1 MPSVHLAE
9 GRSFVALVVLA
20 SLALAAIVPARA
32 AGEFPFGEELLLDT
46 SPMRPGK
53 RMPSITV
60 ERSGNAMLDLWCK
73 SVAGRVEVGEGTIR
87 IAAELLPEQLPAM
100 QGSGQCTPERIRADE
115 GLLAALTQATSWRA
129 AGRTVVLDGAAPMK
143 FRQATN

>member
-1 MPSVHLAE
+1 MPSARLVE
-9 GRSFVALVVLA
+9 GRSFLALVVLA
-20 SLALAAIVPARA
+20 SLALAAIAPVRA

-46 SPMRPGK
+46 RPIRPGK

-73 SVAGRVEVGEGTIR
+73 SVTGRVEVGEGTIR
-87 IAAELLPEQLPAM
+87 IAAEPLPEQLPAM

-115 GLLAALTQATSWRA
+115 DLLAALMQATSWRA
-129 AGRTVVLDGAAPMK
+129 AGRTVVLEGAASMK
-143 FRQATN
+143 FRAATN